1 MVMLNCEQFEDLLP
15 EVIDGGAW
23 TAEQRAHAQSCTS
36 CTSLVNDLRNIAQ
49 ESKYL
54 AESDEPSPRVWQ
66 ELRKSLVAEG
76 LIRKPAKH
84 GRLMDFF
91 FAPRWRP
98 ILVPVG
104 AVAALAIVFLAYQS
118 DRVSTNGPTSASKTA
133 VTAGTP
139 SDVALLDDEDV
150 QLLKQLSVDSPAM
163 RASYEDSL
171 KNVNSYIRDAKEA
184 AEKNPGND
192 AAQDALMQAY
202 NEKTMVYEMATKR
215 SAH

>member
-1 MVMLNCEQFEDLLP
+1 MLNCEQFEELLP
-15 EVIDGGAW
+15 DVIDGGAW
-23 TAEQRAHAQSCTS
+23 SADQRAHAQSCTS

-54 AESDEPSPRVWQ
+54 ADSDEPSARVWQ

-76 LIRKPAKH
+76 IIRPQAKH

-98 ILVPVG
+98 ILVPIG

-118 DRVSTNGPTSASKTA
+118 DRTTTNTA
-133 VTAGTP
+133 KSHVVRGAQ

-150 QLLKQLSVDSPAM
+150 QLLNQLSADSPAV

-171 KNVNSYIRDAKEA
+171 KNVNAYIRDAKEA
-184 AEKNPGND
+184 AAQNPGND

-202 NEKTMVYEMATKR
+202 NEKTMVYEMAINR
-215 SAH
+215 SVH

>member
-1 MVMLNCEQFEDLLP
+1 MLNCEQFEDLLP
-15 EVIDGGAW
+15 EVVDGGAW
-23 TAEQRAHAQSCTS
+23 TAEQSAHAQSCKN

-54 AESDEPSPRVWQ
+54 AESDEPSPSVWQ

-76 LIRKPAKH
+76 IIRPHAKH

-98 ILVPVG
+98 ILVPAG
-104 AVAALAIVFLAYQS
+104 AVAALAIAFVAYQS
-118 DRVSTNGPTSASKTA
+118 DRGTLKGPVNVAKTEVA
-133 VTAGTP
+133 AGAQ
-139 SDVALLDDEDV
+139 SNVALLDDEDM
-150 QLLKQLSVDSPAM
+150 QLLNQLSVDSPAV

-171 KNVNSYIRDAKEA
+171 KNVNAYIRDAKEV

-192 AAQDALMQAY
+192 AAEDALMQAY
-202 NEKTMVYEMATKR
+202 NEKTMVYEMATNR
-215 SAH
+215 SAP

>member
-1 MVMLNCEQFEDLLP
+1 MLNCEQFEDLLP

-23 TAEQRAHAQSCTS
+23 TAEQRMHTQSCKS

-54 AESDEPSPRVWQ
+54 AESEEPSPRVWQ

-76 LIRKPAKH
+76 IIRPHAKQ

-91 FAPRWRP
+91 FAPRWRW

-104 AVAALAIVFLAYQS
+104 AVAALAIVFVAYQS
-118 DRVSTNGPTSASKTA
+118 DRGSMNGPSNAAKTT
-133 VTAGTP
+133 VTTGAL
-139 SDVALLDDEDV
+139 SDVAVLDDEDM
-150 QLLKQLSVDSPAM
+150 QLLNQLSADSPAV

-171 KNVNSYIRDAKEA
+171 KNVNAYIRDAKEA
-184 AEKNPGND
+184 AEKNPGNG
-192 AAQDALMQAY
+192 AAEDALMQAY
-202 NEKTMVYEMATKR
+202 NEKTMVYEMAANR

>member
-1 MVMLNCEQFEDLLP
+1 MLNCEQFEDLLP

-23 TAEQRAHAQSCTS
+23 TAEQSAHAQSCKN

-54 AESDEPSPRVWQ
+54 AESDEPSPSVWQ

-76 LIRKPAKH
+76 IIRPHAKH

-98 ILVPVG
+98 ILVPAG
-104 AVAALAIVFLAYQS
+104 AVAALAIAFVAYQS
-118 DRVSTNGPTSASKTA
+118 DRGTLKGPVNVAKA
-133 VTAGTP
+133 EVAAGAQ
-139 SDVALLDDEDV
+139 SNVALLDDEDM
-150 QLLKQLSVDSPAM
+150 QLLNQLSVDSPAV

-171 KNVNSYIRDAKEA
+171 KNVNAYIRDAKEV

-192 AAQDALMQAY
+192 AAEDALMQAY
-202 NEKTMVYEMATKR
+202 NEKTMVYEMATNR
-215 SAH
+215 SAP

>member
-1 MVMLNCEQFEDLLP
+1 MLNCEQFEDLLP

-23 TAEQRAHAQSCTS
+23 SAEQRAHAQSCKS

-54 AESDEPSPRVWQ
+54 AESDEPGPRVWQ

-118 DRVSTNGPTSASKTA
+118 DRAPVNGPATSAKVGA
-133 VTAGTP
+133 TAGDQ
-139 SDVALLDDEDV
+139 SNVALLDDEDV
-150 QLLKQLSVDSPAM
+150 QLLNQLSMDSPAV

-171 KNVNSYIRDAKEA
+171 KNVNLYIRDAKEVA
-184 AEKNPGND
+184 RKNPGND

-202 NEKTMVYEMATKR
+202 KEKTMVYEMAANR

>member
-1 MVMLNCEQFEDLLP
+1 MLNCEQFEDFLP

-23 TAEQRAHAQSCTS
+23 TAEQSAHAQSCKN

-54 AESDEPSPRVWQ
+54 AESDEPSPSVWQ
-66 ELRKSLVAEG
+66 ELRKSLAAEG
-76 LIRKPAKH
+76 IIRPQAKH

-98 ILVPVG
+98 ILVPAG
-104 AVAALAIVFLAYQS
+104 AVAALAIAFVAYQS
-118 DRVSTNGPTSASKTA
+118 DRGTLKGPVNVAKTEVA
-133 VTAGTP
+133 AGAQ
-139 SDVALLDDEDV
+139 SNVALLDDEDM
-150 QLLKQLSVDSPAM
+150 QLLNQLSVDSPAV

-171 KNVNSYIRDAKEA
+171 KNVNAYIRDAKEV

-192 AAQDALMQAY
+192 AAEDALMQAY
-202 NEKTMVYEMATKR
+202 NEKTMVYEMATNR
-215 SAH
+215 SAP

>member
-1 MVMLNCEQFEDLLP
+1 MLNCEQFEDFLP

-23 TAEQRAHAQSCTS
+23 TAEQSAHAQSCKN

-54 AESDEPSPRVWQ
+54 AESDEPSPSVWQ

-76 LIRKPAKH
+76 IIRPHAKH

-98 ILVPVG
+98 ILVPAG
-104 AVAALAIVFLAYQS
+104 AVAALAIAFVAYQS
-118 DRVSTNGPTSASKTA
+118 DRGTLKGPVNVAKTEVA
-133 VTAGTP
+133 AGAQ
-139 SDVALLDDEDV
+139 SNVALLDDEDM
-150 QLLKQLSVDSPAM
+150 QLLNQLSVDSPAV

-171 KNVNSYIRDAKEA
+171 KNVNAYIRDAKEV

-192 AAQDALMQAY
+192 AAEDALMQAY
-202 NEKTMVYEMATKR
+202 NEKTMVYEMATNR
-215 SAH
+215 SAP

>member
-1 MVMLNCEQFEDLLP
+1 MLNCEQFEDLLP

-23 TAEQRAHAQSCTS
+23 TAEQSTHAQSCKN

-54 AESDEPSPRVWQ
+54 AESDEPSPSVWL
-66 ELRKSLVAEG
+66 ELRKSLAAEG
-76 LIRKPAKH
+76 IIRPQAKH

-98 ILVPVG
+98 ILVPAG
-104 AVAALAIVFLAYQS
+104 AVAALAIAFVAYQS
-118 DRVSTNGPTSASKTA
+118 DRGTLKGPANVAKTEVA
-133 VTAGTP
+133 AGAQ
-139 SDVALLDDEDV
+139 SNVALLDDEDM
-150 QLLKQLSVDSPAM
+150 QLLNQLSVDSPAV

-171 KNVNSYIRDAKEA
+171 KNVNAYIRDAKEV

-192 AAQDALMQAY
+192 AAEDALMQAY
-202 NEKTMVYEMATKR
+202 NEKTMVYEMATNR

>member
-1 MVMLNCEQFEDLLP
+1 MLNCEQFEDFLP

-23 TAEQRAHAQSCTS
+23 TAEQSAHAQSCKN

-54 AESDEPSPRVWQ
+54 AESDEPSPSVWR

-76 LIRKPAKH
+76 IIRPQAKH

-98 ILVPVG
+98 ILVPAG
-104 AVAALAIVFLAYQS
+104 AVAALAIAFVAYQS
-118 DRVSTNGPTSASKTA
+118 DRGTLKGPANVAKTEVA
-133 VTAGTP
+133 AGAQ
-139 SDVALLDDEDV
+139 SNVALLDDEDM
-150 QLLKQLSVDSPAM
+150 QLLNQLSVDSPAV

-171 KNVNSYIRDAKEA
+171 KNVNAYIRDAKEV

-192 AAQDALMQAY
+192 AAEDALMQAY
-202 NEKTMVYEMATKR
+202 NEKTMVYEMATNR

>member
-1 MVMLNCEQFEDLLP
+1 MLNCEQFEDLLP
-15 EVIDGGAW
+15 EVVDGGAW
-23 TAEQRAHAQSCTS
+23 SADQREHAQNCKS
-36 CTSLVNDLRNIAQ
+36 CTSLVNDLRNISQ
-49 ESKYL
+49 EASYL
-54 AESDEPSPRVWQ
+54 AESDEPSPRLWQ

-76 LIRKPAKH
+76 IIRPQAKH

-91 FAPRWRP
+91 LAPRWRP

-118 DRVSTNGPTSASKTA
+118 DRRPVNGPSTSAKA
-133 VTAGTP
+133 GVTAGTP

-150 QLLKQLSVDSPAM
+150 QLLNQLSVDSPAM

-171 KNVNSYIRDAKEA
+171 KNVNAYIRDAKEA
-184 AEKNPGND
+184 NETDPGND
-192 AAQDALMQAY
+192 AAREALMQAY
-202 NEKTMVYEMATKR
+202 NEKTMVYEMATNR

>member
-1 MVMLNCEQFEDLLP
+1 MLNCEQFEDLLP

-23 TAEQRAHAQSCTS
+23 SAEQRAHAQNCKS

-118 DRVSTNGPTSASKTA
+118 DRAPVNAPGTSAKVGVA
-133 VTAGTP
+133 AGDQ
-139 SDVALLDDEDV
+139 SNVALLDDEDV
-150 QLLKQLSVDSPAM
+150 QLLNQLSMDSPAV

-171 KNVNSYIRDAKEA
+171 KNVNLYIRDAKEVA
-184 AEKNPGND
+184 RKNPGND
-192 AAQDALMQAY
+192 VAQDALMQAY
-202 NEKTMVYEMATKR
+202 KEKTMVYEMAANR